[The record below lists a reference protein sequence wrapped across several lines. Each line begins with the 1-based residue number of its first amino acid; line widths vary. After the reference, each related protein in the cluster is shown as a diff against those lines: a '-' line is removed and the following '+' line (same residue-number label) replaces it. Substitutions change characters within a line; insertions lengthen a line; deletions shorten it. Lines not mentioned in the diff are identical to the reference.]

1 MLPHRLS
8 KRQSPTTVL
17 LRTPITQMIT
27 VGGVVVAVEVVAFVM
42 MPIIVVVAVTVT
54 IVITT
59 FSAYTGRVFLVDYN
73 YLELRF

>member
-1 MLPHRLS
+1 
-8 KRQSPTTVL
+8 
-17 LRTPITQMIT
+17 MIT
-27 VGGVVVAVEVVAFVM
+27 VGGVVVAVEVVAFIM

-59 FSAYTGRVFLVDYN
+59 FSAYTGRVFLVGYN